1 MIATVLIST
10 AIMTAGPPWANRSED
25 TQPPIPYV
33 EAAQIAPADNF
44 GTTYE
49 NAGAALA
56 EVAQQPVGA
65 VSPNVT
71 LAVVQDMTFDRAVVT
86 FHHVWRSEGD
96 QRRRVWLAR
105 WAEIAPGDE
114 DGGFAIRIRY
124 TDIDTCPAMLDVLKA
139 IEAVPHPSIDLA
151 GVPDLAEPLPVPTQ
165 LRGIVIDGWKARLE
179 TPSVYFGD
187 RWARLAIE
195 SASDGPVAQLA
206 VEAEETM
213 RGCWSDVE
221 PN

>member
-1 MIATVLIST
+1 MSTFLLT
-10 AIMTAGPPWANRSED
+10 AIALMISGPPWIYHSED
-25 TQPPIPYV
+25 SQPPITYV
-33 EAAQIAPADNF
+33 EAAQIAPAENF
-44 GTTYE
+44 GSTYA

-56 EVAQQPVGA
+56 EVAQQYLGGVG
-65 VSPNVT
+65 PTVT
-71 LAVVQDMTFDRAVVT
+71 LAVVQDMTFDSAVVT

-179 TPSVYFGD
+179 TSSVYFGD